1 VSLYAPVS
9 DRERLRQRM
18 AAAGV
23 DLPPEMIDLVIAAG
37 GATISAL
44 DELVVL
50 APPDA
55 EPFVPA
61 RQLSDDVA

>member
-1 VSLYAPVS
+1 LYAPVP
-9 DRERLRQRM
+9 DLERLRQRM

-23 DLPPEMIDLVIAAG
+23 DLPPDLIDLVLSAG

-44 DELVVL
+44 DELLAL
-50 APPDA
+50 APPDT

-61 RQLSDDVA
+61 RQLPDDTV

>member
-1 VSLYAPVS
+1 MMS
-9 DRERLRQRM
+9 DAERLRQRL

-23 DLPPEMIDLVIAAG
+23 DLPAQLVDLVIVAG
-37 GATISAL
+37 GTAVTAL
-44 DELVVL
+44 DELVAV

-61 RQLSDDVA
+61 RQLADDAA

>member
-1 VSLYAPVS
+1 
-9 DRERLRQRM
+9 M

-44 DELVVL
+44 DELVLV
-50 APPDA
+50 APPDT

-61 RQLSDDVA
+61 RQLSDDAA